1 MVWGRRRKKKKK
13 RRREI
18 KKEGVKTR
26 KEQINF
32 DILNEISVN
41 IGVQEHWNMLENAII
56 SR

>member
-41 IGVQEHWNMLENAII
+41 IGVQEHWNMLENVII